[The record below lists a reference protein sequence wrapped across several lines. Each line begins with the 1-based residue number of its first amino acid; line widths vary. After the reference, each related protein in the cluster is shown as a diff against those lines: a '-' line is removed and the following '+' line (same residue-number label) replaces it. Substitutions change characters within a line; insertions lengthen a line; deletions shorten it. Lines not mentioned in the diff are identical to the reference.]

1 MDLVLKIYYACKL
14 WVTIYYVCID
24 SDCDKMHCLYNKKP
38 ISFVVMSVRLS
49 ACIGAAASVW
59 IYVKFNI
66 GDVYENVV
74 EKIQIC
80 LKSDKKVGN
89 FT

>member
-1 MDLVLKIYYACKL
+1 MDLVLEIYDACKL
-14 WVTIYYVCID
+14 WMTIYYVCID

-38 ISFVVMSVRLS
+38 ISFAIMSVCLS
-49 ACIGAAASVW
+49 SCISAAASGW
-59 IYVKFNI
+59 IYVKFDI

-74 EKIQIC
+74 EKIQIW
-80 LKSDKKVGN
+80 LKSDKNGCN